1 MPDDEERG
9 YVVILFIYF
18 LLSGVFLPTGKEFAG
33 NCPGVI
39 CFLKRDAS
47 VKLRA
52 SRSSDGPG
60 EASDILNHKKGAIS
74 GTAERENSWWSIDL
88 GLSHRLIIT
97 HYSLRQGKRHGESA
111 LTDWQLEGSCDGK
124 NWEELK
130 TICNGKDPQFV
141 APPPFY
147 TGTWSVG
154 GEIPAF
160 RLFRIFQ
167 MGRNSSGRYGI
178 HLSGI
183 ELYGVLLNI

>member
-1 MPDDEERG
+1 M
-9 YVVILFIYF
+9 
-18 LLSGVFLPTGKEFAG
+18 LSGVLNFLPTEKEFAG
-33 NCPGVI
+33 NYPGVI
-39 CFLKRDAS
+39 SFLKREAFT
-47 VKLRA
+47 KLRA

-60 EASDILNHKKGAIS
+60 EASYILNHKKGAIS
-74 GTAERENSWWSIDL
+74 GTTERENSWWSIDL

-97 HYSLRQGKRHGESA
+97 LYSLRQGKRHGESVLA
-111 LTDWQLEGSCDGK
+111 DWQLEESHVEN

-130 TICNGKDPQFV
+130 TIYNGKDPQFV

-160 RLFRIFQ
+160 RFLRIFQ
-167 MGRNSSGRYGI
+167 TGRNSSGKYGLY
-178 HLSGI
+178 LSGI

>member
-88 GLSHRLIIT
+88 GLSHRLVIT
-97 HYSLRQGKRHGESA
+97 HYSFETRQKAWRIN
-111 LTDWQLEGSCDGK
+111 T
-124 NWEELK
+124 
-130 TICNGKDPQFV
+130 
-141 APPPFY
+141 Y
-147 TGTWSVG
+147 
-154 GEIPAF
+154 
-160 RLFRIFQ
+160 RLATR
-167 MGRNSSGRYGI
+167 GI
-178 HLSGI
+178 L
-183 ELYGVLLNI
+183 

>member
-1 MPDDEERG
+1 M
-9 YVVILFIYF
+9 VVKCQMMMIIYF

-111 LTDWQLEGSCDGK
+111 LTDWQLEGSYDGK

-130 TICNGKDPQFV
+130 TICNGTDPQFV

-167 MGRNSSGRYGI
+167 TGRNSSGRYGI